1 MYTTAPA
8 PINEMNKVHP
18 ASPKIGAGTISG
30 FLFFIH
36 RDVIKMLIRDAVMA
50 VDENVRIF
58 ELKTMSLFI

>member
-1 MYTTAPA
+1 MS
-8 PINEMNKVHP
+8 KVHP

-50 VDENVRIF
+50 VDENVSIF
-58 ELKTMSLFI
+58 ELKTMSLFM